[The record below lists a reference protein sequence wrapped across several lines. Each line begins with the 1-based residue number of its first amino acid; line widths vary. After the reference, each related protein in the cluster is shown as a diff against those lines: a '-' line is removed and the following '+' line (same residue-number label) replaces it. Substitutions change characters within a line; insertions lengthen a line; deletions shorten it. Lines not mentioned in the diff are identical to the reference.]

1 MDEKEIKIIP
11 EIDET
16 EIQVEQENII
26 INTSGTSDYNELIN
40 KPQINNIEL
49 IGNKTLDELGIQPK
63 GDYALTSDIPTSTSE
78 LINDSGYITEEQD
91 PTVPNHVKNITQGNI
106 TSWNNKSEFSG
117 NYNDLTNKPTIPTS
131 TSDLTNDSGFITNE
145 TDPTVPSHVKSITQ
159 QNITSWNNKQ
169 DTLTAGENITIEN
182 NVISAT
188 TGGGGSEDNAHRVY
202 VGQISYDWGYEQY
215 NEGYKSK
222 STSKT
227 QQPDAWN
234 ELEQIINEAFKGG
247 YTTIILRPKND
258 YQNDF
263 AYISTGKS
271 IQMLDTSKQIIFR
284 DLNMYFEMNNNRA
297 YKVKWFNINGVDNT
311 GENVVITD
319 TSIWGFSSV
328 MGIPIS
334 KKNTSSYTPT
344 ADYNPSTKLYTDK
357 THYENM
363 TGYDASKTQVLKNI
377 QGVLTWETIE

>member
-26 INTSGTSDYNELIN
+26 INTSGTSDYNELTN

-49 IGNKTLDELGIQPK
+49 IGNKTLDDLGIQPK
-63 GDYALTSDIPTSTSE
+63 GDYALKSELPTKTSE

-91 PTVPNHVKNITQGNI
+91 PTVPNHVKNITEENI

-131 TSDLTNDSGFITNE
+131 TSDLENDSGFITNE

-159 QNITSWNNKQ
+159 QNITNWNNKQ
-169 DTLTAGENITIEN
+169 DLLTAGENITIEN

-215 NEGYKSK
+215 KEGNKNKKTYKSN
-222 STSKT
+222 
-227 QQPDAWN
+227 QPDAWN
-234 ELEQIINEAFKGG
+234 ELEQIINEELQEIIDNS
-247 YTTIILRPKND
+247 IILPAKKKCFKVCCFTAK
-258 YQNDF
+258 Y
-263 AYISTGKS
+263 
-271 IQMLDTSKQIIFR
+271 QII
-284 DLNMYFEMNNNRA
+284 
-297 YKVKWFNINGVDNT
+297 G
-311 GENVVITD
+311 
-319 TSIWGFSSV
+319 
-328 MGIPIS
+328 
-334 KKNTSSYTPT
+334 
-344 ADYNPSTKLYTDK
+344 
-357 THYENM
+357 
-363 TGYDASKTQVLKNI
+363 
-377 QGVLTWETIE
+377 

>member
-11 EIDET
+11 EIDES

-49 IGNKTLDELGIQPK
+49 IGNKMLDELGIQEK

-145 TDPTVPSHVKSITQ
+145 VDPTVPSHVKSITQ

-188 TGGGGSEDNAHRVY
+188 TGGGGTLPYKVYYYEHTFSNYGGSDTSEEASALLSQIKSDLESGNKVMIIVNLTIQQFSNYKRTLIGFPTLESLYIEFNLSPVY
-202 VGQISYDWGYEQY
+202 FTTGSGSRDMLAPRIRGQISGQFMIRMDAYAFTGYIVPLSLSYDNANKGEQVL
-215 NEGYKSK
+215 
-222 STSKT
+222 T
-227 QQPDAWN
+227 
-234 ELEQIINEAFKGG
+234 
-247 YTTIILRPKND
+247 
-258 YQNDF
+258 
-263 AYISTGKS
+263 
-271 IQMLDTSKQIIFR
+271 
-284 DLNMYFEMNNNRA
+284 LN
-297 YKVKWFNINGVDNT
+297 
-311 GENVVITD
+311 
-319 TSIWGFSSV
+319 
-328 MGIPIS
+328 
-334 KKNTSSYTPT
+334 NTSSYTPT
-344 ADYNPSTKLYTDK
+344 ANYNPSTKLYTDK

-363 TGYDASKTQVLKNI
+363 AGYDASKTQVLKNV

>member
-26 INTSGTSDYNELIN
+26 INTSGTSNYNELIN

-63 GDYALTSDIPTSTSE
+63 GDYALTSELPTKTSE

-91 PTVPNHVKNITQGNI
+91 PTVPNHVKNITQENI

-131 TSDLTNDSGFITNE
+131 TNDLTNDSGFITSE

-188 TGGGGSEDNAHRVY
+188 TSGGSLPYNVY
-202 VGQISYDWGYEQY
+202 YYEHTFSNY
-215 NEGYKSK
+215 
-222 STSKT
+222 
-227 QQPDAWN
+227 
-234 ELEQIINEAFKGG
+234 GG
-247 YTTIILRPKND
+247 N
-258 YQNDF
+258 
-263 AYISTGKS
+263 
-271 IQMLDTSKQIIFR
+271 DTSEEASALVSQIKS
-284 DLNMYFEMNNNRA
+284 DLESGNKVMIIVNLTIQQFPNYKRTLIGFPSIDGNYTEFNLSPVYFSTNSGSRLMLAPQIYGTLVNGKDAIRA
-297 YKVKWFNINGVDNT
+297 DSYVFT
-311 GENVVITD
+311 GYVVPLSLSYYNANKGEQVLTLN
-319 TSIWGFSSV
+319 
-328 MGIPIS
+328 
-334 KKNTSSYTPT
+334 NTSSYTPT

-363 TGYDASKTQVLKNI
+363 AGYDATKTQVLKNV
-377 QGVLTWETIE
+377 QGVLTWTDEI

>member
-26 INTSGTSDYNELIN
+26 INTSGTGDYNELIN

-49 IGNKTLDELGIQPK
+49 IGNKTLDDLGIQPK

-91 PTVPNHVKNITQGNI
+91 PTVPNHVKNITQENI

-145 TDPTVPSHVKSITQ
+145 TDPTVPSHVKSITE
-159 QNITSWNNKQ
+159 QNITNWNNKQ
-169 DTLTAGENITIEN
+169 DLLTAGENITIEN

-188 TGGGGSEDNAHRVY
+188 TGGGGTLPYNVYYYEHTFSNYGGNDTSEEASALVSQIKTDLESGNKVMIIVNLTIQQFSNYKRTLIGFPTIEWLYIEFNLSPVY
-202 VGQISYDWGYEQY
+202 FSTSSGSRFMLAPRIRGPISGQIMIIMDSYVFTGYVVPLSLSYYNANKGEQVL
-215 NEGYKSK
+215 
-222 STSKT
+222 T
-227 QQPDAWN
+227 
-234 ELEQIINEAFKGG
+234 
-247 YTTIILRPKND
+247 
-258 YQNDF
+258 
-263 AYISTGKS
+263 
-271 IQMLDTSKQIIFR
+271 
-284 DLNMYFEMNNNRA
+284 LN
-297 YKVKWFNINGVDNT
+297 
-311 GENVVITD
+311 
-319 TSIWGFSSV
+319 
-328 MGIPIS
+328 
-334 KKNTSSYTPT
+334 NTSSYTPT

-363 TGYDASKTQVLKNI
+363 AGYDASKTQVLKNV
-377 QGVLTWETIE
+377 QGVLTWTDEI